1 MTQDFAVTEIIPGT
15 TNVFNVVSAKS
26 GDRLPYV
33 PKQTLTADLG
43 YERRLTDA
51 ISFDAH
57 LDPAYRSN
65 VTTQIDPTVLGY
77 RTLGGFTTLNAS
89 IGLSFGKAW
98 RVRAFGTNLTNVLGV
113 TSAGSLYR
121 GYDDPR
127 YRIENVMRP
136 RTIGFGVDYK
146 FE

>member
-1 MTQDFAVTEIIPGT
+1 MPIVAKNRGPEIADQRSVT
-15 TNVFNVVSAKS
+15 
-26 GDRLPYV
+26 
-33 PKQTLTADLG
+33 
-43 YERRLTDA
+43 
-51 ISFDAH
+51 
-57 LDPAYRSN
+57 
-65 VTTQIDPTVLGY
+65 
-77 RTLGGFTTLNAS
+77 
-89 IGLSFGKAW
+89 GLSFGKAW
-98 RVRAFGTNLTNVLGV
+98 RVRAFGTNLTDVLGV